1 MKKLLL
7 ILISLIPLLLL
18 TACDSTFQLIPQN
31 GNTIKMARNK
41 EILITTAENGYYKN
55 KENKT
60 SGKKTTRALET
71 KIRPYTSRVN
81 VTPITSFSKIDS
93 DVLLKYDYVVC
104 PELYHWEDRAT
115 CLSFMPDKIILGLT
129 VYDNTGNVLNHIE
142 IKGES
147 TKATGV
153 FNDPID
159 LIDEALDIYIRQLF
173 ELN

>member
-7 ILISLIPLLLL
+7 ILISLLPLVLF
-18 TACDSTFQLIPQN
+18 TGCDSTFQLIPQN

-55 KENKT
+55 KEYKT
-60 SGKKTTRALET
+60 SGQKTTRTLEK
-71 KIRPYTSRVN
+71 KIRPYSSRVN
-81 VTPITSFSKIDS
+81 VTPIKSFSKIDRE
-93 DVLLKYDYVVC
+93 VLLKYDYIVC

-115 CLSFMPDKIILGLT
+115 SLTFMPDKIILGLT
-129 VYDNTGNVLNHIE
+129 VYDNTGNILNHIE

-147 TKATGV
+147 TKVTEL